1 MSGIETTFE
10 TTFES
15 KGGGRRPHRMDVIP
29 AGAARRMWA
38 PDAKARI
45 VEESFVAGANIA
57 AIARANDLL
66 PQQLYA
72 WRHTV
77 LKARE
82 MAFVPVVVD
91 EPDPPPLSGSSAAEI
106 VIHASAMTIHVP
118 ENATAAHIK
127 RVLTAVRQAT

>member
-1 MSGIETTFE
+1 VSGIETTFE

-15 KGGGRRPHRMDVIP
+15 KGGRRPQRMDVIP
-29 AGAARRMWA
+29 AGAARRMWS

-45 VEESFVAGANIA
+45 VEESFAAGANIA

-91 EPDPPPLSGSSAAEI
+91 EPGPPSPSGSSAAEI
-106 VIHASAMTIHVP
+106 VIHAGAMTIHVP
-118 ENATAAHIK
+118 ENVTAAHIE
-127 RVLTAVRQAT
+127 RVLTAIRQAT

>member
-1 MSGIETTFE
+1 MSDIETTFE

-15 KGGGRRPHRMDVIP
+15 KGGRRPQRMDVIP
-29 AGAARRMWA
+29 AGAARRMWV

-91 EPDPPPLSGSSAAEI
+91 EPGLMPPSGSTAVEI
-106 VIHASAMTIHVP
+106 VIHAGAMTLHVP
-118 ENATAAHIK
+118 ENVTIAHIE
-127 RVLTAVRQAT
+127 RVLTAMRQAT

>member
-15 KGGGRRPHRMDVIP
+15 KSGGRPQRMDVIP

-57 AIARANDLL
+57 AVARANDLL

-91 EPDPPPLSGSSAAEI
+91 EPGPMPPSGSTAAEI
-106 VIHASAMTIHVP
+106 VIHAGAIAIHVP
-118 ENATAAHIK
+118 ENVTTAHIE
-127 RVLTAVRQAT
+127 RVLIAMRQTA

>member
-1 MSGIETTFE
+1 VSGIETTFE

-15 KGGGRRPHRMDVIP
+15 KGGRRPQRMDVIP
-29 AGAARRMWA
+29 AGAARRMWS

-91 EPDPPPLSGSSAAEI
+91 EPGPTPPSGSIAAEI
-106 VIHASAMTIHVP
+106 VIHAGAMTVHVP
-118 ENATAAHIK
+118 ENVTVAHIE
-127 RVLTAVRQAT
+127 RVLAAMRQAT

>member
-1 MSGIETTFE
+1 
-10 TTFES
+10 
-15 KGGGRRPHRMDVIP
+15 MDVIP
-29 AGAARRMWA
+29 AGAARRMWS

-77 LKARE
+77 SKARE

-91 EPDPPPLSGSSAAEI
+91 EPGPLSPSGSSAAEV
-106 VIHASAMTIHVP
+106 VIHAGTMTIHVP
-118 ENATAAHIK
+118 ENVTAAHIE
-127 RVLTAVRQAT
+127 RVLTAMRQAT

>member
-15 KGGGRRPHRMDVIP
+15 KGGRRPQRMDVIP
-29 AGAARRMWA
+29 AGAARRMWS

-66 PQQLYA
+66 PQHLYA

-91 EPDPPPLSGSSAAEI
+91 EPDPPPPSGSTAVEVI
-106 VIHASAMTIHVP
+106 IHAGTMTIHVP
-118 ENATAAHIK
+118 ENVTVAHIE
-127 RVLTAVRQAT
+127 RVLTAMRQTA

>member
-1 MSGIETTFE
+1 VSGIETTFE

-15 KGGGRRPHRMDVIP
+15 KVGGRPRRMDVIP
-29 AGAARRMWA
+29 AGAARRMWS

-45 VEESFVAGANIA
+45 VEKSFVAGANIT

-91 EPDPPPLSGSSAAEI
+91 EPGPPPSVSTAAE
-106 VIHASAMTIHVP
+106 VIIQAGTMTIHVP
-118 ENATAAHIK
+118 ENVTVAHIE
-127 RVLTAVRQAT
+127 RVLTAMRQSA